1 MIDDHEFE
9 LVMLIRAYS
18 LIDNNCNVHIDEIYR
33 GVWGYITEV
42 KKDKHKQVVLGYFT
56 TIFFLLDINFY
67 KFISLHLTISLVR
80 NLLNNRYDYK
90 ISDVGG
96 LDGFFLKKNNTI
108 ILYKYVNNVV
118 DELERLHTLLV
129 ATNFTSTEFDRKCT
143 QTLVFKLIKTLE
155 FEKNNNTIKI
165 TVAERISTHKQFS
178 EYKKEKITKQ
188 NFIKLI
194 ESEHKP
200 PILEFNTLFNKQN
213 TLGSGANKII
223 TSSFFLH
230 TIKPITRHI
239 GRVDTTISDDFT
251 KTLCT
256 ISGADFY
263 INYNL
268 LNYTLNICQVETLHL
283 RKCEGEILIKFKEV
297 LSDDLKKVI
306 NYKNILICDSFP
318 KNLEENFNKLISWFK
333 EKNYK
338 EDFLKKKQED
348 FTKKILYINR
358 ATVINPGYKIG
369 VIENLDKKIKTY
381 TALLESPDSKVQD
394 FMKNIYKKQSDTQR
408 LDIKVFQ
415 QGQINEKQNLFL
427 QDCEGDGVGVDN
439 EQFSEGSDGY
449 ESGDLDEHISYY
461 TDGFCKKYISK
472 PNEEVGCK
480 MDTDVIK
487 NTYKTDIKEAT
498 REQRKIETKLM
509 LIRSDYEKL
518 KQGRKNKITEIQKH
532 YSKVAEVNQFTDYCT
547 FLKKYGITRINFFIY
562 GCFRGRTYY
571 DSIISPQSSILYR
584 FIYDFG
590 LLNNK
595 DNMPFLPQY
604 ITDDVISKLH
614 KMGILDLNLIYVLL
628 SIGVLFKKEC
638 TEDDG
643 KIVFEQLIT
652 LGIEKYNKYEN
663 KGCGVV
669 YNQSLD
675 KKTTLELNYYIN
687 IIVNSLGGNEKRR
700 FYLIKDTTAS
710 FMQHIGALC
719 GYKQDTLKYIN
730 LDNDYFMYDT
740 YVVIL
745 NKLIKIL
752 IKKKI
757 FKRAG
762 ADHILKFLTRDLL
775 KSTIMTIAYGI
786 GIKKSKKNFETKL
799 NNYPVGWFSVESKD
813 EIDIKK
819 KLLEVFTTIFRI
831 LKSGKVELEFFEKNI
846 KDVKKQ
852 LLKRAGLDPMYR
864 DIGIDKGIR
873 LTDLSMPI
881 RYNITVQD
889 QIDVNIDTKTKKGV
903 VRFTLGNQKIKIN
916 KETNKPY
923 VDSSKT
929 NIAMFV
935 NTVHLIDAY
944 YLRKIV
950 NTLYEEYGIRILCVH
965 DGFGI
970 DYTQIDKLMV
980 VACQKIITN
989 LDIGIVDTNNS
1000 KIVADGLNMVA
1011 VLI

>member
-1 MIDDHEFE
+1 
-9 LVMLIRAYS
+9 MLIRAYS
-18 LIDNNCNVHIDEIYR
+18 LIDNNCNVQIDEIYKGVR
-33 GVWGYITEV
+33 GYTTGV
-42 KKDKHKQVVLGYFT
+42 KKDKHKQTVFSYFT
-56 TIFFLLDINFY
+56 TIFDLLDINFY
-67 KFISLHLTISLVR
+67 KFISLHLTVSLVR

-90 ISDVGG
+90 ISDVKG
-96 LDGFFLKKNNTI
+96 LDGFLLKKNNTV
-108 ILYKYVNNVV
+108 ILYKYVNDIV
-118 DELERLHTLLV
+118 DEVERLHMLLTV
-129 ATNFTSTEFDRKCT
+129 TNFTSTKFDRKCT

-155 FEKNNNTIKI
+155 FEKNNNTIKV
-165 TVAERISTHKQFS
+165 TVAERIPTHKQFS
-178 EYKKEKITKQ
+178 EYKKERVVKH
-188 NFIKLI
+188 NFIKLM

-200 PILEFNTLFNKQN
+200 PILEFNTLFNRQN
-213 TLGSGANKII
+213 TLGSGVNKII

-239 GRVDTTISDDFT
+239 SRVDTVVFDGFT
-251 KTLCT
+251 KTLDT
-256 ISGADFY
+256 ISGADFN

-268 LNYTLNICQVETLHL
+268 LNYTLSICHIETLHL
-283 RKCEGEILIKFKEV
+283 KKCEGEILIKFKEV
-297 LSDDLKKVI
+297 LADDIKKAI
-306 NYKNILICDSFP
+306 NYKNVLSCGSFP
-318 KNLEENFNKLISWFK
+318 KNLEKNFNKLIDWFR

-348 FTKKILYINR
+348 FKKKILYINKE
-358 ATVINPGYKIG
+358 TMINPGYKIS
-369 VIENLDKKIKTY
+369 VIEKLDKKIKTY
-381 TALLESPDSKVQD
+381 TSLLESPNNEVQD
-394 FMKNIYKKQSDTQR
+394 FMKNIYKQQSNMQR
-408 LDIKVFQ
+408 LDLKIFKQ
-415 QGQINEKQNLFL
+415 EQINEKQKLLL
-427 QDCEGDGVGVDN
+427 QDSDDDLVGVDN
-439 EQFSEGSDGY
+439 EQFS
-449 ESGDLDEHISYY
+449 GDLDEYGSEDLDEQVGYYRDGICDKY
-461 TDGFCKKYISK
+461 TDK
-472 PNEEVGCK
+472 PNKRVYCEI
-480 MDTDVIK
+480 DTDVIK
-487 NTYKTDIKEAT
+487 STYKTDIKKAT
-498 REQRKIETKLM
+498 NEQIKVETKLM
-509 LIRSDYEKL
+509 LIIDGYKKL
-518 KQGRKNKITEIQKH
+518 KQDRKNKITEIQKH

-547 FLKKYGITRINFFIY
+547 FLSKYGITRINFFIY

-571 DSIISPQSSILYR
+571 DSIISPQSSLLYR

-590 LLNNK
+590 LLDNK

-604 ITDDVISKLH
+604 ITDDVISKLNEI
-614 KMGILDLNLIYVLL
+614 GVSDLNLVYVIL

-643 KIVFEQLIT
+643 KIYFERLIT
-652 LGIEKYNKYEN
+652 LGIEKYKRYEN
-663 KGCGVV
+663 KGCGVI
-669 YNQSLD
+669 YDRSLD

-687 IIVNSLGGNEKRR
+687 IILNSLGSNEKRR

-752 IKKKI
+752 IRKKA
-757 FKRAG
+757 FKRVE

-775 KSTIMTIAYGI
+775 KETIMTIAYGI

-799 NNYPVGWFSVESKD
+799 NNYPAGWFSTEYKD
-813 EIDIKK
+813 EIGIKK
-819 KLLEVFTTIFRI
+819 KLLEVFVIIFKI
-831 LKSGKVELEFFEKNI
+831 LKSGRVELEFFEKSI

-852 LLKRAGLDPMYR
+852 LLERAGLDQR
-864 DIGIDKGIR
+864 HNDIGIDMGIK
-873 LTDLSMPI
+873 LNDLSMPI
-881 RYNITVQD
+881 RYNVTVQD
-889 QIDVNIDTKTKKGV
+889 QIDVNIDTKTEKGV
-903 VRFTLGNQKIKIN
+903 MRFTLGNQKIKIN
-916 KETNKPY
+916 KETNRPY

-929 NIAMFV
+929 DIAMFV

-950 NTLYEEYGIRILCVH
+950 NTLDEEYGIKILCVH

-989 LDIGIVDTNNS
+989 LDIGIVDTNNG

>member
-1 MIDDHEFE
+1 
-9 LVMLIRAYS
+9 MLIRAYS
-18 LIDNNCNVHIDEIYR
+18 LIDNNCNVQIDEIYKGVR
-33 GVWGYITEV
+33 GYTTDV
-42 KKDKHKQVVLGYFT
+42 KKDKHKQTVFGYFT
-56 TIFFLLDINFY
+56 TIFDLLDINFY
-67 KFISLHLTISLVR
+67 KFISLHLTVSLVR

-90 ISDVGG
+90 ISDVEG
-96 LDGFFLKKNNTI
+96 LDGFLLKKNNTV
-108 ILYKYVNNVV
+108 ILYKYVNDIV
-118 DELERLHTLLV
+118 DEVERLHMLLTV
-129 ATNFTSTEFDRKCT
+129 TNFTSTKFDRKCT

-155 FEKNNNTIKI
+155 FEKNNNTVKI
-165 TVAERISTHKQFS
+165 TAAERISTHKQFS
-178 EYKKEKITKQ
+178 EYKKEKVVKH

-200 PILEFNTLFNKQN
+200 PILEFNTLFNRQN
-213 TLGSGANKII
+213 TLGSGVNKII

-239 GRVDTTISDDFT
+239 SRVDTVVFDGFT
-251 KTLCT
+251 KTLDT

-263 INYNL
+263 INHNL
-268 LNYTLNICQVETLHL
+268 LNYTLNICHIETLHL
-283 RKCEGEILIKFKEV
+283 KKCEGEILIKFKEV
-297 LSDDLKKVI
+297 LADDIKKAI
-306 NYKNILICDSFP
+306 NYKNVLSCESFP
-318 KNLEENFNKLISWFK
+318 KNLEKNFNKLIDWFRK
-333 EKNYK
+333 KNYK

-348 FTKKILYINR
+348 FKKKMLYINKE
-358 ATVINPGYKIG
+358 TMINPGYKIS
-369 VIENLDKKIKTY
+369 VIEKLDKKIKTY
-381 TALLESPDSKVQD
+381 TSLLESPNNEVQD
-394 FMKNIYKKQSDTQR
+394 FMKNIYKKQSNMQR
-408 LDIKVFQ
+408 LDLKIFQ
-415 QGQINEKQNLFL
+415 QEQINEKQSLPL
-427 QDCEGDGVGVDN
+427 QDSDDDLVGVDN
-439 EQFSEGSDGY
+439 EQFSGGLDGY
-449 ESGDLDEHISYY
+449 ESGCLDEQVGYYRDELCDKY
-461 TDGFCKKYISK
+461 TDK
-472 PNEEVGCK
+472 PNKGVYCEIN
-480 MDTDVIK
+480 TDVIK
-487 NTYKTDIKEAT
+487 STYRTDIKEAT
-498 REQRKIETKLM
+498 KEQIKIETKLM
-509 LIRSDYEKL
+509 LIRDGYEKL
-518 KQGRKNKITEIQKH
+518 KQDRKNKITEIQKH

-547 FLKKYGITRINFFIY
+547 FLNKYRITRINFFIY

-571 DSIISPQSSILYR
+571 DSIISPQSSLLYR

-590 LLNNK
+590 LLDNK

-604 ITDDVISKLH
+604 ITDDIISKLN
-614 KMGILDLNLIYVLL
+614 KIGVSDLNLVYVIL

-638 TEDDG
+638 TKDDG
-643 KIVFEQLIT
+643 KIYFERLIT
-652 LGIEKYNKYEN
+652 LGIEKYNRYEN
-663 KGCGVV
+663 KGCGVI
-669 YNQSLD
+669 YDRSLD
-675 KKTTLELNYYIN
+675 KKTTLELNYYIG
-687 IIVNSLGGNEKRR
+687 IILNSLGSNEKRR

-752 IKKKI
+752 IRKKA
-757 FKRAG
+757 FKKAE

-775 KSTIMTIAYGI
+775 KATIMTIAYGI

-799 NNYPVGWFSVESKD
+799 NNYPVGWFSTEHKD

-819 KLLEVFTTIFRI
+819 KLLEVFIIIFKI
-831 LKSGKVELEFFEKNI
+831 LKSGRVELEFFEKSI

-852 LLKRAGLDPMYR
+852 LLGRAGLDQRYN
-864 DIGIDKGIR
+864 DVGIDMGIK

-881 RYNITVQD
+881 RYNVTVQD
-889 QIDVNIDTKTKKGV
+889 QIDVNIDTKTERGV

-916 KETNKPY
+916 KETNRPY

-929 NIAMFV
+929 DIAMFV

-950 NTLYEEYGIRILCVH
+950 NTLDEEYGIKILCVH

-989 LDIGIVDTNNS
+989 LDIGIVDTNNG
-1000 KIVADGLNMVA
+1000 KIVADGLSMVA